1 MHLNKRGVALL
12 QVLIVAAIL
21 AGLSAMILRVVL
33 SRTLVARQNRR
44 TVSAQMLIERCMA
57 EVNYNL
63 AKQDPENYAK
73 SLDGCCA
80 HGWDVSG
87 NKCITDELTHTT
99 DIHRCQF
106 SNPFNNG
113 VGSYTVDAIFSKVD
127 DQCQVAWQIENGVNT
142 L

>member
-63 AKQDPENYAK
+63 ANQEPEPYAK
-73 SLDGCCA
+73 SLAECCA
-80 HGWDVSG
+80 NGWTEGGSSG
-87 NKCITDELTHTT
+87 GGCNDPSQTHT
-99 DIHRCQF
+99 CSF
-106 SNPFNNG
+106 SNPFGDDVN
-113 VGSYTVDAIFSKVD
+113 YTVTATFSKVD